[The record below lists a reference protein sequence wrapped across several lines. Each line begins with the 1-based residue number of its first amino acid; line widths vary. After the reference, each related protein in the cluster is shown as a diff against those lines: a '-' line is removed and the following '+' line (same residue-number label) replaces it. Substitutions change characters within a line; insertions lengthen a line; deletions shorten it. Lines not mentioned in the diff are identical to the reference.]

1 MGVHSTYRGAGG
13 ISEHLIL
20 WPGWHFAR
28 THGGTG
34 GPPDDGFI
42 IVLFPSLLSLKIKDL
57 YPLCFLLRNSE
68 SFSRFEHVVFC
79 IFFNRLIHLSMYYY
93 YTCTLGILGT
103 LGSWGSLG
111 VLVFFLV
118 GISLEVFFQEILGR
132 VF

>member
-28 THGGTG
+28 THGGPG

-57 YPLCFLLRNSE
+57 YSVCILLRNSK
-68 SFSRFEHVVFC
+68 SFSFS
-79 IFFNRLIHLSMYYY
+79 LI
-93 YTCTLGILGT
+93 
-103 LGSWGSLG
+103 
-111 VLVFFLV
+111 
-118 GISLEVFFQEILGR
+118 R
-132 VF
+132 